1 MKDKIM
7 EEISTILHG
16 NLITDEITEEQFICE
31 EVIPAILPA
40 IEAVIKK
47 EWIERSKVARR
58 LDEIYMKTG
67 IDLYQSIMDFK
78 SELKGDGENDKRR
91 KRISL

>member
-31 EVIPAILPA
+31 EVIDTVILPA
-40 IEAVIKK
+40 IEAAIKVEIVKILKNIRQELNEGTWQDMCERAFDMCENYIK
-47 EWIERSKVARR
+47 ELEV
-58 LDEIYMKTG
+58 
-67 IDLYQSIMDFK
+67 
-78 SELKGDGENDKRR
+78 KG
-91 KRISL
+91 

>member
-16 NLITDEITEEQFICE
+16 NLITDEITEEQFICK
-31 EVIPAILPA
+31 EVIPVILPA
-40 IEAVIKK
+40 IEAVIK
-47 EWIERSKVARR
+47 EEFIEKSEVARR

-67 IDLYQSIMDFK
+67 NVGEEKNLLYGLCEECW
-78 SELKGDGENDKRR
+78 SESTLGAED
-91 KRISL
+91 